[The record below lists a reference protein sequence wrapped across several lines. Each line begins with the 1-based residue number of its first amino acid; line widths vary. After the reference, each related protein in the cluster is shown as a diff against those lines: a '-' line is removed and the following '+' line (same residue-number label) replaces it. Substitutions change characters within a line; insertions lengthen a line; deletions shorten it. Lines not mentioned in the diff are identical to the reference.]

1 MKVNIEKLSEIE
13 ISTRGINKWAIWE
26 KEISVFD
33 WFYDSMEQCLF
44 LEGEV
49 IVKTAEGDYKI
60 NKGDFVTFKEGLQCT
75 WQVTKPVKK
84 HYKFY

>member
-1 MKVNIEKLSEIE
+1 MEVIIEILSEKE
-13 ISTRGINKWAIWE
+13 ISTRGIIKWSIWE
-26 KEISVFD
+26 KEISAFD

-49 IVKTAEGDYKI
+49 VIKTSEGDYKI
-60 NKGDFVTFKEGLQCT
+60 KKGDFVTFKEGLQCS
-75 WQVTKPVKK
+75 WQVIKPVRK